1 MKKRILS
8 IILTIC
14 MVLILLPTT
23 VFAEEISVGNLN
35 ETRNS
40 TVTDPVTGT
49 IEKELQ
55 NITVLSEEKEKVS
68 LTQEQRQKILEVWTQ
83 YQSHCIAHADFF
95 GVQLPFF
102 LGYNANNEDSLGI
115 LGEML
120 VLVGCEVDDV
130 KNGNYEFDDLMEM
143 IQTFYYANQFGFE
156 FYSTIIPQKRDEAIK
171 KVKESG
177 ANTMAQKILVLND
190 WIATLTATENS
201 QKNPYYDTIYS
212 RMYSIYIEQI
222 REQLRS

>member
-1 MKKRILS
+1 M
-8 IILTIC
+8 
-14 MVLILLPTT
+14 
-23 VFAEEISVGNLN
+23 
-35 ETRNS
+35 
-40 TVTDPVTGT
+40 
-49 IEKELQ
+49 
-55 NITVLSEEKEKVS
+55 
-68 LTQEQRQKILEVWTQ
+68 
-83 YQSHCIAHADFF
+83 
-95 GVQLPFF
+95 PFF

-120 VLVGCEVDDV
+120 VLVGYAVDDV

-190 WIATLTATENS
+190 WIATLDVYKRQVIT
-201 QKNPYYDTIYS
+201 
-212 RMYSIYIEQI
+212 
-222 REQLRS
+222 